1 MPGEI
6 WKSMSN
12 MENLETQLNERER
25 QAAVYAEAMKSV
37 QSEKRRQEAQGY
49 AVLAGALGYGE
60 GALGKGKFGKITHAA
75 KLFLIAFAFLTPSLL
90 IWQVLL

>member
-1 MPGEI
+1 
-6 WKSMSN
+6 MSN

-60 GALGKGKFGKITHAA
+60 GALGKGMFGKITHVA
-75 KLFLIAFAFLTPSLL
+75 KLFLIGFAFLTPSLL